1 MRSEAALSVLL
12 SVVLLAVA
20 CVGCD
25 RPPREVRVALEQTA
39 GGLVVADQLLSEA
52 VAARGVE
59 VRAQIRDEV
68 RTGVVSG
75 ESEDE
80 IMDAALERFEE
91 LMTPTSDAR
100 SALRS
105 ARSALLSLEAAVD
118 AWSAG
123 SAPGSRFAQVA
134 ACAGVALA
142 EMVRAV
148 SAAGVELPPILETGV
163 NALSGFAGA
172 ACAEGSP

>member
-1 MRSEAALSVLL
+1 MRSEAALSVLI

-25 RPPREVRVALEQTA
+25 RPPRGVRVALEQTA

-52 VAARGVE
+52 VAARGVD

-80 IMDAALERFEE
+80 IMEAALERFEE

-105 ARSALLSLEAAVD
+105 ARSGNRSYQPS
-118 AWSAG
+118 WS
-123 SAPGSRFAQVA
+123 
-134 ACAGVALA
+134 
-142 EMVRAV
+142 
-148 SAAGVELPPILETGV
+148 
-163 NALSGFAGA
+163 
-172 ACAEGSP
+172 